1 MPTMQTD
8 VLATKPLTAT
18 GNFKTQGDDDIPRVR
33 VKTIYAVNGSL
44 AGSVVIREGG
54 ASGNII
60 ATINTAA
67 VANAGYTIIPLPG
80 EGILCKEGALH
91 GTVTNTAS
99 IVLFYG

>member
-18 GNFKTQGDDDIPRVR
+18 GNFKAQNNGDLPRVR
-33 VKTIYAVNGSL
+33 VKAIYAVNGAS

-54 ASGNII
+54 STGNII
-60 ATINTAA
+60 ATIDTP
-67 VANAGYTIIPLPG
+67 ANSTAGYTIIPVPG

-91 GTVTNTAS
+91 GTVTNTTS
-99 IVLFYG
+99 MVIFYG